1 LTAEPVLE
9 IVAATKIY
17 GGAPAIRNVNFDL
30 RKAEIHALAGE
41 NGAGKSTLCKAL
53 TGAIRLTS
61 GEIRLDGR
69 AIDFTSPAEALG
81 AGIAMVYQDPSLVST
96 MTVAQNILLGRER
109 PLSRLRTINRQT
121 QTVMRAMHFFVDP
134 AADIATLGAGQKQMV
149 EIARAIYH
157 DARVVIFDEPT
168 ATLTNAEKRHFF
180 RLLRSLKARGVS
192 VIYISHAIEE
202 SLKVADRISVLRD
215 GELIITDDAANFDR
229 EKLVRHMV
237 GRSISDSYYATQ
249 LSSRERFLRE
259 RRESR
264 PLREILRV
272 QSLRMSEVVRN
283 MTFTV
288 RAGEVTCIAG
298 LIGSGRTEAA
308 KVVSGVLKRDLVNG
322 GDVYLEGRPVRYR
335 TPAQAV
341 RDGVV
346 YVTEDRK
353 VDGFFETMDI
363 RRNVEIGWLARFTK
377 FWRPVRSQEARGAA
391 SAWTE
396 RLRVRALGLTARL
409 IELSGGN
416 QQKVVIAKSL
426 VQKPKLV
433 FFDEPTRGVDVGSIE
448 DIHKFIR
455 GLADEGVAVVVI
467 SSYLPEVL
475 SIADRILVA
484 SRGRIVEEMAGY
496 EATPDKIMYAAVS

>member
-1 LTAEPVLE
+1 MTAPPVLE
-9 IVAATKIY
+9 IVEATKTY

-30 RKAEIHALAGE
+30 RKAELHALAGE

-69 AIDFTSPAEALG
+69 AIDFTSPAEALR
-81 AGIAMVYQDPSLVST
+81 AGIAMVYQDPSLVPI

-121 QTVMRAMHFFVDP
+121 QSVMRAMHFFVDP
-134 AADIATLGAGQKQMV
+134 TADIATLGAGQKQMV

-192 VIYISHAIEE
+192 IIYISHAIEE

-215 GELIITDDAANFDR
+215 GELVITDAAANFDR

-237 GRSISDSYYATQ
+237 GRPISDSYYATQ

-264 PLREILRV
+264 PLREVLRV
-272 QSLRMSEVVRN
+272 QSLRMGEVVRN
-283 MTFTV
+283 MTFTA

-308 KVVSGVLKRDLVNG
+308 KVVSGVFRRDLING
-322 GDVYLEGRPVRYR
+322 GEVYLEGCRVRYR

-353 VDGFFETMDI
+353 IDGFFETMDI

-377 FWRPVRSQEARGAA
+377 FWRLVRSQEAREAA

-396 RLRVRALGLTARL
+396 RLRVRALGLSARL

-448 DIHKFIR
+448 DIHKFIK
-455 GLADEGVAVVVI
+455 GLAEEGVAVVVI